1 MAQLIAGI
9 LIGIVL
15 CADAGMV
22 AFCVW
27 YEGHFPGVVDRIRK
41 YQKRRRCIHDSTV
54 L

>member
-1 MAQLIAGI
+1 MAHLIAGI
-9 LIGIVL
+9 LLGIVL

-27 YEGHFPGVVDRIRK
+27 YERHFPGVVDRIHK
-41 YQKRRRCIHDSTV
+41 CQKRHRRIHDSTV